1 MAQAALTAYQQA
13 WTVTDQAYADPT
25 QSWEPTIRQHI
36 ADPRAQQVLKA
47 ITGLAQKGFHAT
59 GTNQVTAVVTSVQG
73 AGDGAVVA
81 IDACVDSS
89 ATDLLNAEGVS
100 VKAPLPVGPR
110 IKQSANIYKYADN
123 DGGWLLSEVTVPDP
137 YEPC

>member
-1 MAQAALTAYQQA
+1 MAQAALAAYQQA

-25 QSWEPTIRQHI
+25 QSWEPMIRQHI
-36 ADPRAQQVLKA
+36 ADPRALQVLKA
-47 ITGLAQKGFHAT
+47 IEGLAQKGFHAT
-59 GTNQVTAVVTSVQG
+59 GTNQVSAVVTEVQG
-73 AGDGAVVA
+73 AGDGAMVA

-89 ATDLLNAEGVS
+89 ATDLLNTDGAS

-110 IKQSANIYKYADN
+110 IKQSANVYKYADK

>member
-1 MAQAALTAYQQA
+1 MAQAALVAYQQA
-13 WTVTDQAYADPT
+13 WKVTDEAYMDPT
-25 QSWEPTIRQHI
+25 KNSEPQIRQFI
-36 ADPRAQQVLKA
+36 ADPRAVQVLKA
-47 ITGLAQKGFHAT
+47 VAGLAQKGFHAT
-59 GTNQVTAVVTSVQG
+59 GNNQVVAVVTAVQG
-73 AGDGAVVA
+73 TGDGAMVS

-89 ATDLLNAEGVS
+89 ATDLLNADGVS

-110 IKQSANIYKYADN
+110 IKQTGNVYKYADK